1 MVLSGEGHGAPLQS
15 SCPENPMDG
24 RSLVG
29 RSPRG
34 RSQSDTT
41 ERLPLRVSLSRLGGG
56 HGNPLQC
63 SCLENPRD
71 GGARWA
77 TVCGVAQIRTRPKR
91 RSSSSSNLVEKSFSE
106 EDLSSFFLFL
116 HGPVPVSDISKVASV
131 DPLFFSGW
139 LPMG

>member
-1 MVLSGEGHGAPLQS
+1 M
-15 SCPENPMDG
+15 
-24 RSLVG
+24 G

-77 TVCGVAQIRTRPKR
+77 TVCGVDLAVAAVLAVLARAIRQEREIKGIKLER
-91 RSSSSSNLVEKSFSE
+91 
-106 EDLSSFFLFL
+106 
-116 HGPVPVSDISKVASV
+116 
-131 DPLFFSGW
+131 
-139 LPMG
+139 